1 MRAGSGFTV
10 VAPSS
15 SLLRFLRSQ
24 CEQVCFSTPS
34 GAIRCQNTK
43 PRRTRT
49 ICPGFSSPSQRSAR
63 YLTTTSSRK
72 ATCESSVLNLDFSRP
87 PSKYGLANPL
97 GSARAPRP
105 PKNRIS
111 STCTNTSRHASTR
124 IWPLLNRLL
133 KPNEYKEK
141 PRIKPTNLPPLPSFL
156 DDVGGTSL
164 GRNKAGKAANEM
176 KLRCTEFDKD
186 GKVTLMDGEFKKT
199 ELIAKVWT
207 AGMGQHAETVGC

>member
-1 MRAGSGFTV
+1 
-10 VAPSS
+10 
-15 SLLRFLRSQ
+15 
-24 CEQVCFSTPS
+24 
-34 GAIRCQNTK
+34 
-43 PRRTRT
+43 
-49 ICPGFSSPSQRSAR
+49 
-63 YLTTTSSRK
+63 
-72 ATCESSVLNLDFSRP
+72 
-87 PSKYGLANPL
+87 
-97 GSARAPRP
+97 
-105 PKNRIS
+105 
-111 STCTNTSRHASTR
+111 
-124 IWPLLNRLL
+124 LNRLL